1 MEVYGNSIN
10 ERKFFCT
17 LCRVDCK
24 RLDAYNNHLQTNKHL
39 ENEKSN
45 FDEFEYHC
53 ETCNYHTSRYNDI
66 TKHFKTKKHILRE
79 SWFNSSEPETD
90 NTQNKQH
97 LFEEQDN
104 NSKNTSDSE
113 SCENETKFSCT
124 LCSKAFQTNSGLWK
138 HRIKCSGPK
147 DSVGINSNVAIE
159 CQKHMI
165 ESQKQMFD
173 YLEKKDQE
181 FKSLVLELC
190 KNVQTNNTMIQQINT
205 NTNSNN
211 TTNSNNSFN
220 LQVFLNE
227 TCKDAVNLSEFI
239 RSIKVS
245 FEDIERVAQLG
256 YVEGLSEV
264 IIKNLNA
271 LGVERRPIH
280 CTDAKRQVIYV
291 KEDDKW
297 EKEDEKMHHIQFL
310 IDEIQKA
317 NLRQLAKWRDAH
329 PSCLTS
335 NSRYTDSYNH
345 MSQELLGGDCKRVN
359 MATKDSRIMSKIAK
373 EMTIDKDAL
382 GLLK

>member
-1 MEVYGNSIN
+1 MTTTSPQ
-10 ERKFFCT
+10 RFCCEICDYKT
-17 LCRVDCK
+17 SRSDNFAKHNLT
-24 RLDAYNNHLQTNKHL
+24 AKHL
-39 ENEKSN
+39 LLQKNGENMEKVGSYVCTMCKFSTN
-45 FDEFEYHC
+45 TMRDF
-53 ETCNYHTSRYNDI
+53 NRHTE
-66 TKHFKTKKHILRE
+66 TKKHKDRE
-79 SWFNSSEPETD
+79 TIITIESLSD
-90 NTQNKQH
+90 NK
-97 LFEEQDN
+97 
-104 NSKNTSDSE
+104 
-113 SCENETKFSCT
+113 
-124 LCSKAFQTNSGLWK
+124 
-138 HRIKCSGPK
+138 K
-147 DSVGINSNVAIE
+147 DTHNSNFAIE
-159 CQKHMI
+159 CQKQMVESQKQMF

-173 YLEKKDQE
+173 YLDRKDQE

-205 NTNSNN
+205 NSNNNN

-239 RSIKVS
+239 RSVKVS
-245 FEDIERVAQLG
+245 FEDMERVAQLG

-280 CTDAKRQVIYV
+280 CTDAKRQIIYV

-335 NSRYTDSYNH
+335 NSIYTDSYNH

-373 EMTIDKDAL
+373 EMTIDKAAL